1 MIKKLLKILYILMW
15 VVLAAGLVALLG
27 YTIEEH
33 TYTICKKVIIQIDY
47 GKSDTL
53 ISQRDILD
61 ILKQTGNRLKG
72 QSIGYINFEKI
83 EKELGKQS
91 YLAHTEVYNF
101 LDGVVEID
109 IVQRQPI
116 LRIFNQKNESY
127 YLDANGN
134 VLPINPAFSAR
145 VLVANGYIREPYIK
159 NINYTQDSIRKKDSI
174 FYHSTIINLYKV
186 ARYIMSNKFLKAQIE
201 QVYVDKTGEFELF
214 PRVGNHIIVFGN
226 AEDIEKKFERLV
238 IFYKNG
244 LSKTG
249 WNKYN
254 VINIQYQNQV
264 VCSKITNK

>member
-1 MIKKLLKILYILMW
+1 MW

-33 TYTICKKVIIQIDY
+33 NYTICQKVIIRIDY
-47 GKSDTL
+47 GMSDTL
-53 ISQRDILD
+53 ISQRDILNL
-61 ILKQTGNRLKG
+61 LKQTGNLTKG
-72 QSIGYINFEKI
+72 ESIGYINFEKI
-83 EKELGKQS
+83 EKELGKQP
-91 YLAHTEVYNF
+91 YVAHAEVFNS

-109 IVQRQPI
+109 VVQRQPI

-127 YLDANGN
+127 YIDVNGN
-134 VLPINPAFSAR
+134 VLPVNPAFSAR
-145 VLVANGYIREPYIK
+145 VLVANGTITEPYIK
-159 NINYTQDSIRKKDSI
+159 NINYSQDSIRIKDSI
-174 FYHSTIINLYKV
+174 LYHSTIVNLYKI
-186 ARYIMSNKFLKAQIE
+186 ARYIMSKKFLKAQIE

-226 AEDIEKKFERLV
+226 AEDIEMKFERLQN
-238 IFYKNG
+238 FYKYG

-254 VINIQYQNQV
+254 VINIKYQNQV

>member
-15 VVLAAGLVALLG
+15 VVLTAGLFALLG

-33 TYTICKKVIIQIDY
+33 NYTICKKVIIQIDY

-53 ISQRDILD
+53 ISKTDILD

-83 EKELGKQS
+83 EKELGKQP
-91 YLAHTEVYNF
+91 YVAHAEVYNS
-101 LDGVVEID
+101 LEGIVEID
-109 IVQRQPI
+109 VVQRQPI
-116 LRIFNQKNESY
+116 LRIFNQRNESY
-127 YLDANGN
+127 YLDVNGN

-145 VLVANGYIREPYIK
+145 VLVANGYITEPYIK
-159 NINYTQDSIRKKDSI
+159 NISYSQDSIRKKDSI
-174 FYHSTIINLYKV
+174 FYHSIMLNLYKV
-186 ARYIMSNKFLKAQIE
+186 AHYIMNNKFLKAQIE
-201 QVYVDKTGEFELF
+201 QIYVDKTGEFELF
-214 PRVGNHIIVFGN
+214 PRVGNNIIVFGN
-226 AEDIEKKFERLV
+226 AEEMEKKFERLV

-254 VINIQYQNQV
+254 VINIKYHNQV
-264 VCSKITNK
+264 VCSKITSK